1 MYAAV
6 LLVVMT
12 LGVNVIG
19 EAILRKTQ
27 HATAG
32 IH

>member
-1 MYAAV
+1 
-6 LLVVMT
+6 VMT